1 MSNGR
6 NNEMNKE
13 NKVKAF
19 LKSNV
24 MLIILILLIIVFS
37 FMNPNFLTF
46 RNLMNICTQNAY
58 FVIASIGVAMI
69 MIKKTDSSTEVKE
82 LEKGTVDY
90 IPDVTD
96 ADKISSIIQS

>member
-1 MSNGR
+1 MINSSVLHQKR
-6 NNEMNKE
+6 I
-13 NKVKAF
+13 F
-19 LKSNV
+19 
-24 MLIILILLIIVFS
+24 ILRQKKGQYS
-37 FMNPNFLTF
+37 
-46 RNLMNICTQNAY
+46 
-58 FVIASIGVAMI
+58 VAMI

>member
-1 MSNGR
+1 M
-6 NNEMNKE
+6 
-13 NKVKAF
+13 
-19 LKSNV
+19 
-24 MLIILILLIIVFS
+24 
-37 FMNPNFLTF
+37 
-46 RNLMNICTQNAY
+46 
-58 FVIASIGVAMI
+58 AMI